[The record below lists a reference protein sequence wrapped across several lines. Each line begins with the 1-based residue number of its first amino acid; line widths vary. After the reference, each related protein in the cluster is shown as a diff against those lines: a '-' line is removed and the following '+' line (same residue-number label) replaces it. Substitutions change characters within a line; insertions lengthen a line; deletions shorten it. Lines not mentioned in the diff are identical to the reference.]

1 MRRQKKRTVRQT
13 SAQSPR
19 RSNALSPLDYLGT
32 KHRQQAARQNS
43 VDSIFRAI
51 RRGLKTFG
59 AGGEQELLL
68 AVESM
73 LSFTGRHRR
82 G

>member
-1 MRRQKKRTVRQT
+1 MRKQKKRTRSQ
-13 SAQSPR
+13 
-19 RSNALSPLDYLGT
+19 SNAQSPLDYLGT

-43 VDSIFRAI
+43 IDSIFRAM

-59 AGGEQELLL
+59 AGGEPELLL

-73 LSFTGRHRR
+73 LMFPVRQRR